1 MGHNLVRGLYADMNY
16 SSKILSYLTGEE
28 RYSQV
33 LLVAGAPPVEKIGT
47 EFRIVINTVL
57 TPDDIRD
64 TLATL
69 ASHARRTGPAELGS
83 HGVFSFGM
91 PNLGRF
97 RVHYLTQRGSDLVS
111 IQRMPLDIPKLA
123 DLLADPSQIALVEDM
138 LKQPDGGFVFI
149 TGPSP
154 VALSRFAYSVLSHV
168 NDTRNTVVCIYEQTL
183 SYVLRHRNSVVIQVE
198 AGTDTPT
205 LEEGIKGGLFLSPD
219 MIYARDCRT
228 RQELSALICAAET
241 GTLVLSSA
249 VSFNEH
255 YLLQDLRG
263 RMDEDFEA
271 LYRHL
276 KRVVKVV
283 ADRTGKVTLTS
294 VALQDMHANSP
305 PHEAPS

>member
-1 MGHNLVRGLYADMNY
+1 MNY

-28 RYSQV
+28 RCSQV
-33 LLVAGAPPVEKIGT
+33 LLVAGAPPVEKIGA

-57 TPDDIRD
+57 SPDDIRD

-69 ASHARRTGPAELGS
+69 ASHARRPGAAELGS

-123 DLLADPSQIALVEDM
+123 DLLADPGQLTLVEDM
-138 LKQPDGGFVFI
+138 INQPDGGFVFV

-154 VALSRFAYSVLSHV
+154 VALSRFAYSVLSHI
-168 NDTRNTVVCIYEQTL
+168 NDTRNTIVCIYEQTL

-205 LEEGIKGGLFLSPD
+205 LEEGIKGGLFLAPD
-219 MIYARDCRT
+219 LIYVRDCRT
-228 RQELSALICAAET
+228 RQELSALICAAEA

-276 KRVVKVV
+276 KRIVKVA
-283 ADRTGKVTLTS
+283 ADRNGKVTLAA
-294 VALQDMHANSP
+294 VAMPDMRTPAPNQDATP
-305 PHEAPS
+305 